1 MGDSRSSGRA
11 SEPPPTSRSCILGK
25 KSPGFSVF
33 IESTPVNYL
42 GSNLA
47 QPWESAIRHK
57 DQREAGL
64 SEVVS
69 TKLKLSLTL
78 ISAELFND
86 GL

>member
-1 MGDSRSSGRA
+1 
-11 SEPPPTSRSCILGK
+11 
-25 KSPGFSVF
+25 VF